1 MKLPWQKDDKTS
13 TEPAPVQAKD
23 QAEVQEEP
31 QRKGYTPP
39 KGRPTPKRA
48 EQEIARGV
56 KRDPHGMSDAQRYQ
70 RRKDMKKS
78 MSKDEWKEYKK
89 KERQER
95 QQANREQQARMAEGD
110 PRFLPARDQGQV
122 RAYVRDWVDARRS
135 LSNWVMP
142 MALVLIV
149 VMFLT
154 YAVPSIA
161 TIINAV
167 AMVILVIFAI
177 EGVILARRCN
187 NAVRAKF
194 PGTTE
199 AGFSLGFYAYSR
211 ASQPR
216 KWRIPRPRVE
226 LGADV

>member
-1 MKLPWQKDDKTS
+1 M
-13 TEPAPVQAKD
+13 
-23 QAEVQEEP
+23 
-31 QRKGYTPP
+31 
-39 KGRPTPKRA
+39 
-48 EQEIARGV
+48 
-56 KRDPHGMSDAQRYQ
+56 
-70 RRKDMKKS
+70 
-78 MSKDEWKEYKK
+78 
-89 KERQER
+89 
-95 QQANREQQARMAEGD
+95 
-110 PRFLPARDQGQV
+110 

-199 AGFSLGFYAYSR
+199 AGFSLGFMRILAPASR
-211 ASQPR
+211 ASGASRAPR
-216 KWRIPRPRVE
+216 
-226 LGADV
+226 GARR

>member
-1 MKLPWQKDDKTS
+1 
-13 TEPAPVQAKD
+13 
-23 QAEVQEEP
+23 
-31 QRKGYTPP
+31 
-39 KGRPTPKRA
+39 
-48 EQEIARGV
+48 
-56 KRDPHGMSDAQRYQ
+56 
-70 RRKDMKKS
+70 
-78 MSKDEWKEYKK
+78 
-89 KERQER
+89 
-95 QQANREQQARMAEGD
+95 MAEGD
-110 PRFLPARDQGQV
+110 PRFLPARDQGEV

>member
-1 MKLPWQKDDKTS
+1 
-13 TEPAPVQAKD
+13 
-23 QAEVQEEP
+23 
-31 QRKGYTPP
+31 
-39 KGRPTPKRA
+39 
-48 EQEIARGV
+48 
-56 KRDPHGMSDAQRYQ
+56 MSEAQRYQ
-70 RRKDMKKS
+70 HRKDMKKS

-110 PRFLPARDQGQV
+110 PRFLPARDQGAE